1 MTPVAPSIIAPLSAF
16 ETRVLGAYVEQDKET
31 IAAVAGQEAVAWAEA
46 TQTLK
51 WRGFLQAVVDRGV
64 LVTPEGLGCF
74 LGEAG
79 VEMDDSYWAAMVT
92 RTASR
97 PASAA
102 ESGASTRP
110 SRGRRRSA
118 GPSARTAQAGC
129 SETL

>member
-1 MTPVAPSIIAPLSAF
+1 MKPIAPPIIAPLSTF
-16 ETRVLGAYVEQDKET
+16 ETRVLRAYVEHDKET

-74 LGEAG
+74 LGEIG
-79 VEMDDSYWAAMVT
+79 VEVDDSYWASMVT

-97 PASAA
+97 SATAA
-102 ESGASTRP
+102 ESDASTRP

-118 GPSARTAQAGC
+118 GSSAKTGRADC
-129 SETL
+129 

>member
-1 MTPVAPSIIAPLSAF
+1 MKPVAPPIIAPLSAF

-74 LGEAG
+74 LGEVG
-79 VEMDDSYWAAMVT
+79 VQVDDAYATSMFM
-92 RTASR
+92 RRASR
-97 PASAA
+97 SATAA
-102 ESGASTRP
+102 ESDASTRP

-118 GPSARTAQAGC
+118 GSSARTGRADC
-129 SETL
+129 

>member
-1 MTPVAPSIIAPLSAF
+1 MKPVAPPIIAPLSAF

-74 LGEAG
+74 LGEVG
-79 VEMDDSYWAAMVT
+79 VQVDDAYAASMFM
-92 RTASR
+92 RRASR
-97 PASAA
+97 SATAA
-102 ESGASTRP
+102 ESDASTRP

-118 GPSARTAQAGC
+118 GSSARTGQAGC
-129 SETL
+129 